1 MGTLVQ
7 YIVIR
12 RDLMSLLNWPLGALV
27 AQGCHAATA
36 AIHTYRTRAET
47 AAYFDQL
54 DRMHKVVLGVTDEA
68 ELNALATRLTEA
80 GVEHWLWIEQPE
92 NLATA
97 LATRPYPK
105 SEVQACFK
113 GLKLLA

>member
-1 MGTLVQ
+1 MSSLVQ
-7 YIVIR
+7 YIVVR
-12 RDLMSLLNWPLGALV
+12 RDLMSVLSWPLGAVV

-36 AIHTYRTRAET
+36 AIHTYRTREET
-47 AAYFDQL
+47 EAYFDQL

-68 ELNALATRLTEA
+68 ELRALSTQLITA
-80 GVEHWLWIEQPE
+80 GIEHYLWVEQPE

-105 SEVQACFK
+105 SVVHAFFK
-113 GLKLLA
+113 GLKLLS